1 MERGLLATLSP
12 NEEGT
17 LRRIASGLSTSALLP
32 TRHIRRLKSLHL
44 IEQVGDELRLTAVG
58 RQRCARFPRNAA
70 LYQPGSADELNEA
83 LVHFFT
89 GQRR

>member
-1 MERGLLATLSP
+1 
-12 NEEGT
+12 
-17 LRRIASGLSTSALLP
+17 LSTSALLP
-32 TRHIRRLKSLHL
+32 TRHIQRLSPCL

-58 RQRCARFPRNAA
+58 RRRCVRFPRNAA
-70 LYQPGSADELNEA
+70 LYRPGSADEFNEA